1 VSVGIHRGA
10 TDADHTPRGGRV
22 GTPRLEPRP
31 ARRRR
36 AEDEGEEDG
45 MDRRRFLQ
53 LAALA
58 GLGTAAS
65 PGELFAEFRIL
76 APVRVTNPLAD
87 YPHRDW
93 ERLYRDIFRHD
104 RTFTFLC
111 APNDTHN
118 CLLRAFVKNN
128 VLVRI
133 EPTYGYGKATDL
145 SGHRASPRWDP
156 RCCQKGL
163 VLGRRLY
170 GDRRV
175 KGAFVR
181 RGFKEWVERGF
192 PRDPETG
199 RPPAELMRRGWD
211 SYVRVPWEEA
221 YRLHARALENIARTY
236 SGETGRRFL
245 MAQGYDPAMVDAL
258 GGSGVRTIKVRGGM
272 AKLGATRIV
281 GTYRFGNMLAL
292 LDAAVRGVGPDRALG
307 AGAWDSYS
315 WHTDLPPGHPMVH
328 GDQTS
333 DFELFD
339 AENAG
344 LILVWGMNWIT
355 TKMPDSHWLTEAR
368 LKGTRVVVITVEYSA
383 TANKGDEVLV
393 IRPGTDPALALGL
406 AQVIIRERLYDAD
419 FVARYTDLPR
429 LVRLDTLEP
438 LLARDVFPGH
448 QETAPSNWAAVVR
461 PGEPVPPTPLQNG
474 TLIPEAL
481 RGEFADFVMWDTAR
495 GGPVAVSRDHVGEHF
510 ARRGIVPALEGT
522 FEVRLVDG
530 RTVQARPV
538 FDLLR
543 QYLDD
548 TLPPETVS
556 RLTWAPAEAIVSLAR
571 EIARHRGRTLFAM
584 GMGPNQ
590 FFNNDLKDRAVFLV
604 AALTGS
610 IGRHGGN
617 VGSYAGNYRTS
628 LLSGVPRF
636 AVEDPFQ
643 PQLAPDGP
651 VKLRSY
657 LRYES
662 LHYYAAGEVILRA
675 GRTPITR
682 GAHVPTPTKAIWL
695 TNSNSQIANSKYHY
709 EVVFNTLPRQECVA
723 VNEWWWSGTCEYADI
738 VYGVDSWME
747 FKYPDLTASNTN
759 PFVQV
764 FPRTPLRRNYPT
776 VGDLDTYAGVAAA
789 LAELTGDHRFRDYWK
804 FVTDNQVEVYLQ
816 RIIDG
821 SAPLRGYDI
830 RQLEALAQQ
839 GIPALMNTRTYPR
852 TFSWEQVHESKPWYT
867 KTGRLEFYRGEREF
881 IEAGENLIVYREPVD
896 STFYD
901 PNVIVA
907 RPHPALRPIPPEGY
921 GLDRARRDWAAR
933 QVRNVVLTPE
943 ELLASQHPR
952 LAQGFRHVFHTPK
965 YRHGSHTTPIDT
977 DIMSNFFGPFGD
989 MYRRDRRA
997 PHVGEMYL
1005 DMNPEDGRALGIQDG
1020 DYVWVDGDPDD
1031 NPFKG
1036 WNRPGREAEYKV
1048 ARLLCRARFYPG
1060 TPRGIMRMWHNG
1072 YMATPGSVRG
1082 HETRP
1087 DGLAKNPETNYQSLF
1102 RYGSHQSLTRSWLKP
1117 THQTESL
1124 ITRRLFTHELTRGFQ
1139 ADVHCVT
1146 GAPREAM
1153 CRVLKAEDGGLG
1165 GRGLW
1170 RPVALGLRPANE
1182 GPALRQYLAGGF
1194 VVRKA

>member
-1 VSVGIHRGA
+1 
-10 TDADHTPRGGRV
+10 
-22 GTPRLEPRP
+22 
-31 ARRRR
+31 
-36 AEDEGEEDG
+36 
-45 MDRRRFLQ
+45 MDRRGFLR

-58 GLGTAAS
+58 GLGSVAA
-65 PGELFAEFRIL
+65 PADLFAQYRVL
-76 APVRVTNPLAD
+76 APVRVGNPLAD
-87 YPHRDW
+87 YPNRDW
-93 ERLYRDIFRHD
+93 ERIYRDIFRHD

-145 SGHRASPRWDP
+145 SGHRASARWDP

-175 KGAFVR
+175 RGAFVR
-181 RGFKEWVERGF
+181 KGFKEWVERGF
-192 PRDPETG
+192 PRDPATG
-199 RPPAELMRRGWD
+199 RAPAELMRRGWD
-211 SYVRVPWEEA
+211 SFVRVPYEEA

-236 SGETGRRFL
+236 SGEQGRRYL
-245 MAQGYDPAMVDAL
+245 LAQGYDPAMVDAA

-272 AKLGATRIV
+272 AKLGVTRIV

-292 LDAAVRGVGPDRALG
+292 LDAHVRGVGPDRAAG
-307 AGAWDSYS
+307 AGFWDSYS

-333 DFELFD
+333 DFELFS
-339 AENAG
+339 AEHAR
-344 LILVWGMNWIT
+344 LLVVWGMNWIT
-355 TKMPDSHWLTEAR
+355 TKMPDSHWMTEAR

-383 TANKGDEVLV
+383 TANKGDEVIV
-393 IRPGTDPALALGL
+393 IRPGTDPAFALGL
-406 AQVIIRERLYDAD
+406 AQVIVQEKLYDEG
-419 FVARYTDLPR
+419 FVKRFTDLPR
-429 LVRLDTLEP
+429 LIRMDTLAP

-448 QETAPSNWAAVVR
+448 RESTPTNWTRVLARHETAPPA
-461 PGEPVPPTPLQNG
+461 PGQDG
-474 TLIPEAL
+474 MLIPEAL
-481 RGEFADFVMWDTAR
+481 RGEFADFVMWDAR
-495 GGPVAVSRDHVGEHF
+495 AGRPVPVSRDQVGDRF
-510 ARRGIVPALEGT
+510 TAAGIDPALEGT
-522 FEVRLVDG
+522 FEVTLADG
-530 RTVQARPV
+530 AKVQARTV
-538 FDLLR
+538 FDLTR
-543 QYLDD
+543 EYLDR
-548 TLPPETVS
+548 TMTPETVS
-556 RLTWAPAEAIVSLAR
+556 RITWAPADAVRGLAR
-571 EIARHRGRTLFAM
+571 EIARHGGETLFAV

-590 FFNNDLKDRAVFLV
+590 FFNNDLKDRAIFLV

-610 IGRHGGN
+610 VGRPGGN
-617 VGSYAGNYRTS
+617 VGSFAGNYRLS
-628 LLSGVPRF
+628 LFSGVPRY
-636 AVEDPFQ
+636 AAEDPFNI
-643 PQLAPDGP
+643 QLGAGGP
-651 VKLRSY
+651 VTVRSY
-657 LRYES
+657 GRYES
-662 LHYYAAGEVILRA
+662 LHYYAAGEVVHRE
-675 GRTPITR
+675 GTKQFTT

-695 TNSNSQIANSKYHY
+695 TNSNSQIANTKYHY
-709 EVVFNTLPRQECVA
+709 NVVFNTLPRQECVA
-723 VNEWWWSGTCEYADI
+723 INEWWWSGSCEYADI

-747 FKYPDLTASNTN
+747 LKYPDMTASNTN

-764 FPRTPLRRNYPT
+764 FPRTPLRRSFAT
-776 VGDLDTYAGVAAA
+776 VSDLDTYAGVAAA
-789 LAELTGDHRFRDYWK
+789 LRAITGDQRFTDYWK
-804 FVTDNQVEVYLQ
+804 FVTDNRVEVYLQ

-821 SAPLRGYDI
+821 SAPLRGYDV
-830 RQLEALAQQ
+830 RDLEALAAQ

-852 TFSWEQVHESKPWYT
+852 TFGWEQVHESKPWYT
-867 KTGRLEFYRGEREF
+867 RTGRLEFYRGEAEF
-881 IEAGENLIVYREPVD
+881 LEAGENLVVYREPVD

-907 RPHPALRPIPPEGY
+907 RPHPAIRPKTPEDY
-921 GLDRARRDWAAR
+921 GFPRSRRDWSAR
-933 QVRNVVLTPE
+933 QGRNVVVTPE
-943 ELLASQHPR
+943 ELLQTRHPNLDAGYR
-952 LAQGFRHVFHTPK
+952 SVFHTPK

-989 MYRRDRRA
+989 MYRRDRRT
-997 PHVGEMYL
+997 PHVGEAYL
-1005 DMNPEDGRALGIQDG
+1005 DMNPEDARAMGINDG
-1020 DYVWVDGDPDD
+1020 DYVWVDGDPQD

-1036 WNRPGREAEYKV
+1036 WQDPARQAEYRV
-1048 ARLLCRARFYPG
+1048 ARLLCRARYYPG

-1087 DGLAKNPETNYQSLF
+1087 DGLAKNPDTNYQSFF

-1117 THQTESL
+1117 THQTGSL
-1124 ITRRLFTHELTRGFQ
+1124 ITRKHFGHELTQGFQ

-1182 GPALRQYLAGGF
+1182 SPALQRYLAGGF
-1194 VVRKA
+1194 VVRRA